1 MTTYY
6 GSDIH
11 LGHKN
16 VISFCNR
23 PFKDLE
29 EMQNSFIGE
38 IYSLAE
44 EGDDVYLLG
53 DICFNKV
60 STTLDL
66 LLDSP
71 ATFHLIRGNHDSNSV
86 ANHKLWSSVSLLK
99 EIEVPEVDLPI
110 VLCHYPIEDWNRK
123 RYGSIHLHGHTHNN
137 ASHDVSTID
146 NRYDVGYDSQKR
158 WLSTIEQIV
167 LDYKQKAFNYI

>member
-1 MTTYY
+1 
-6 GSDIH
+6 
-11 LGHKN
+11 
-16 VISFCNR
+16 
-23 PFKDLE
+23 
-29 EMQNSFIGE
+29 MQNSFIGE

-71 ATFHLIRGNHDSNSV
+71 ATFHLIRGNHDNNSV